1 MFRYFGVWTST
12 PFSSRHLGFFLIPGF
27 TLLDWGGLVATRF
40 PAKIT
45 SSCIS
50 FSSSEPLGLICNEPV
65 HVTKKRREWLHL
77 GYHTCKVLIELFY
90 IGMPVVR
97 TDGRAGWRTVMWLP
111 KFLGWGWM
119 GRLPHFLRY
128 GTALVR
134 ANVGCFH
141 FCLIN
146 EKPMI
151 PITP

>member
-1 MFRYFGVWTST
+1 MLRYFGVWTST

-45 SSCIS
+45 SSC
-50 FSSSEPLGLICNEPV
+50 SSSEPLGLICNEPV

-77 GYHTCKVLIELFY
+77 GYHTCKVLIELFH

-97 TDGRAGWRTVMWLP
+97 MDGRTVTRLP
-111 KFLGWGWM
+111 KFLGWRWM

-134 ANVGCFH
+134 ANVSCFH